1 MTKIKV
7 KHKVSRWNA
16 PPKNDVRLL
25 GMPNIPD
32 ALQGPGCQPRTIV
45 GNKGWDIMRKKCY
58 ADAGY
63 KCEICGYEHQFPADL
78 HAHEV
83 YDIDYTTGVERFVR
97 LACLCKR
104 CVDEDTEVLTADGW
118 KKIPLVTTADRVA
131 CWGKNGSIKFE
142 HPLATVVSH
151 KEKAIKITRGDS
163 TLYFSEDHR
172 LPLKV
177 ASKQSPTHGEIHD
190 VLAGDYH
197 ASHYYNWLTSGNTV
211 GNGHLTPEE
220 RVFIAIEADGCLT
233 WDKENV
239 GTRASENGERQRAYN
254 SRYNSE
260 QYRYTYTIH
269 LVKTRKIERLKQLL
283 AESSLQYE
291 IKKEVSDSYCDFNIW
306 TNVECKHFKECFSQ
320 EMPAEKALE
329 FIEELVFWDGTYA
342 QATTSWYTNKPEEVA
357 FVQGVA
363 AQCGIRTQVSVINR
377 IGNLRKG
384 QWKTPY
390 ERLTYAVSFR
400 SINTEICAREMKEE
414 KIDWGKDMYCITTP
428 TSYFIARRDNLV
440 FVTGNCH
447 IYWIHSGRALTM
459 YKHGDP
465 LYSKEKLLEGAEHG
479 FKLISEYNKTHKK
492 PIYAFMSIAQYS
504 WQEELSEPMR
514 ELVEKYNIEFYCP
527 VAGKKQANWED
538 WKLIWNGKEYP
549 TPYKNH
555 EEYVAKMRE
564 LNKKNA
570 THTERKSAI
579 DNEVVKALQKE
590 LNNF

>member
-1 MTKIKV
+1 MAKIKV

-97 LACLCKR
+97 LACLC
-104 CVDEDTEVLTADGW
+104 
-118 KKIPLVTTADRVA
+118 
-131 CWGKNGSIKFE
+131 
-142 HPLATVVSH
+142 
-151 KEKAIKITRGDS
+151 
-163 TLYFSEDHR
+163 
-172 LPLKV
+172 
-177 ASKQSPTHGEIHD
+177 
-190 VLAGDYH
+190 
-197 ASHYYNWLTSGNTV
+197 
-211 GNGHLTPEE
+211 
-220 RVFIAIEADGCLT
+220 
-233 WDKENV
+233 
-239 GTRASENGERQRAYN
+239 
-254 SRYNSE
+254 
-260 QYRYTYTIH
+260 
-269 LVKTRKIERLKQLL
+269 
-283 AESSLQYE
+283 
-291 IKKEVSDSYCDFNIW
+291 
-306 TNVECKHFKECFSQ
+306 
-320 EMPAEKALE
+320 
-329 FIEELVFWDGTYA
+329 
-342 QATTSWYTNKPEEVA
+342 
-357 FVQGVA
+357 
-363 AQCGIRTQVSVINR
+363 
-377 IGNLRKG
+377 
-384 QWKTPY
+384 
-390 ERLTYAVSFR
+390 
-400 SINTEICAREMKEE
+400 
-414 KIDWGKDMYCITTP
+414 
-428 TSYFIARRDNLV
+428 RR
-440 FVTGNCH
+440 CH